1 MKREF
6 LRVDECAEML
16 GVSNKFI
23 LHLIQ
28 TEVVGY
34 FRVGASYRVLR
45 SSIDSYLEET
55 LHVTKY
61 YTCTGISNI
70 LNIGRLAVTELVKE
84 SLPYIELPSYTRWYD
99 SVRVKES
106 DFNAW
111 YSKERSKQQF
121 YTPNEIASIFNID
134 LATVTKW
141 IDDGVFTY
149 YTIEGM
155 KKIKVSDIEEFLLHR
170 ETKKKVYTYSEIL
183 QLLNV
188 TPAELEQMIEEEG
201 FPLIENNADRYIVD
215 RFSKKY
221 VLPMRELDRWLE
233 KNMVNPVSFDNYADT
248 ESEEEINGSS
258 KNEEE
263 L

>member
-16 GVSNKFI
+16 GVSNKYI

-28 TEVVGY
+28 TNVIGY

-70 LNIGRLAVTELVKE
+70 LNIGRLAVTELVKT

-111 YSKERSKQQF
+111 YAKERSKQQF
-121 YTPNEIASIFNID
+121 YSLPEIASIFNID
-134 LATVTKW
+134 LAIVMKW
-141 IDDGVFTY
+141 VESGVFTY
-149 YTIEGM
+149 YTVEGTIR
-155 KKIKVSDIEEFLLHR
+155 IKVSDVEEFLLQR
-170 ETKKKVYTYSEIL
+170 ETKKTAYTYSEIL

-188 TPAELEQMIEEEG
+188 TPKELEKMIEEEG

-221 VLPMRELDRWLE
+221 VLPMRELNRWLE

-258 KNEEE
+258 ENKEE

>member
-84 SLPYIELPSYTRWYD
+84 SLPYI
-99 SVRVKES
+99 
-106 DFNAW
+106 
-111 YSKERSKQQF
+111 
-121 YTPNEIASIFNID
+121 
-134 LATVTKW
+134 
-141 IDDGVFTY
+141 
-149 YTIEGM
+149 
-155 KKIKVSDIEEFLLHR
+155 
-170 ETKKKVYTYSEIL
+170 
-183 QLLNV
+183 
-188 TPAELEQMIEEEG
+188 
-201 FPLIENNADRYIVD
+201 
-215 RFSKKY
+215 
-221 VLPMRELDRWLE
+221 
-233 KNMVNPVSFDNYADT
+233 
-248 ESEEEINGSS
+248 
-258 KNEEE
+258 
-263 L
+263 